1 MGIYGI
7 LWFLFKWSII
17 NFLTILIVIGTN
29 ISIILRLFIGLPDK
43 L

>member
-1 MGIYGI
+1 MGYYG
-7 LWFLFKWSII
+7 FLLKWSII